1 MQKPSAKVDGITISF
16 FYLETS
22 GSQQKQKQEKQNKGY
37 KKCLTIDVGLANG
50 LVITARLASN
60 KILNI

>member
-1 MQKPSAKVDGITISF
+1 MKKPFERPHSAECKNHRQKLMVSQFLF

-37 KKCLTIDVGLANG
+37 KK
-50 LVITARLASN
+50 
-60 KILNI
+60 

>member
-37 KKCLTIDVGLANG
+37 KKCLTRCG
-50 LVITARLASN
+50 ASERTRHHGEASV
-60 KILNI
+60 K